1 MASRGRPQHV
11 VWRRERCRICGIETW
26 IAAWDVT
33 LACPMQFTQDLQLP
47 LRCPNSPTRNG
58 FGLHSAVREVEEL
71 SSWFRRGGNLPVP
84 LPANVPSPGFTQ
96 SVIVAA
102 RQLPTRD
109 ELLAQDFRD
118 RIDEVDLVRCS
129 RRISFAAAMVFGL
142 AVLLFTTVRVQSDA
156 SRLEATSDELSQEME
171 RLDEAFKAEFGGVG
185 TRGR

>member
-1 MASRGRPQHV
+1 MTGDERADFQ
-11 VWRRERCRICGIETW
+11 RR
-26 IAAWDVT
+26 
-33 LACPMQFTQDLQLP
+33 L
-47 LRCPNSPTRNG
+47 TREP
-58 FGLHSAVREVEEL
+58 GLHSAVREVEEL

-84 LPANVPSPGFTQ
+84 LPTNVPSPGFAH

>member
-1 MASRGRPQHV
+1 MKSKPNKSDQALAARYADGEMTGGERADFQ
-11 VWRRERCRICGIETW
+11 RR
-26 IAAWDVT
+26 
-33 LACPMQFTQDLQLP
+33 L
-47 LRCPNSPTRNG
+47 TREP
-58 FGLHSAVREVEEL
+58 GLHSAVREVEEL

-84 LPANVPSPGFTQ
+84 SPGFTH

-118 RIDEVDLVRCS
+118 RVDEVDLVRCS

-142 AVLLFTTVRVQSDA
+142 AVLLFTTVRVQTDA